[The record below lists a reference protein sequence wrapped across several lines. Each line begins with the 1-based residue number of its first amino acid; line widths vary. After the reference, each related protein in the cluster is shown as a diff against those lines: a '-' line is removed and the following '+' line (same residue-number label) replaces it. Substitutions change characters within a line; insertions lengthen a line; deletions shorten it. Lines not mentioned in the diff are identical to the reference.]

1 MRCYFMRSGHIAGV
15 EELPGLS
22 DEEAIAKSRELFYER
37 KPKFAYDG
45 FEVWKLDRMIIQHP
59 AARAE
64 EPESEVIQISSKRS
78 AGSG

>member
-1 MRCYFMRSGHIAGV
+1 MRCYFMSSGHIAGV

-22 DEEAIAKSRELFYER
+22 DEEAVAKSRELFYER
-37 KPKFAYDG
+37 RLKFAYDG

-59 AARAE
+59 AVRADK
-64 EPESEVIQISSKRS
+64 PEGEVVPFPPAKS